1 MTLRRG
7 QGIQRLA
14 LVGSGSSRLWGLL
27 GVALLLVGCTSQPAT
42 APAIDTTVT
51 HTQTLTR
58 PAPGGIPLRV
68 ALQDVPPW
76 PPSQAAPRGEQER
89 SCPYLKAGLNIEPDP
104 NGIDFAD
111 LEGNR
116 VQRVAVLTTLKPIG
130 CRFYFQND
138 YHPVGD
144 ILPSTYPTPT
154 EARNAMIATATAGRD
169 ANTVRS
175 FLPGIDG
182 ISFRTRLS
190 APDKGQDW
198 AFAFAKDDHMVVIR
212 TDQNQAT
219 PANAVYIAQA
229 IAHDF

>member
-1 MTLRRG
+1 M
-7 QGIQRLA
+7 RL
-14 LVGSGSSRLWGLL
+14 
-27 GVALLLVGCTSQPAT
+27 
-42 APAIDTTVT
+42 
-51 HTQTLTR
+51 
-58 PAPGGIPLRV
+58 

-76 PPSQAAPRGEQER
+76 SPSEPVPRGEKEV
-89 SCPYLKAGLNIEPDP
+89 SCPYIKAGPNIEPDP
-104 NGIDFAD
+104 SGNDFAD

-154 EARNAMIATATAGRD
+154 DAHNAMVATADAGTD
-169 ANTVRS
+169 ANSVRS
-175 FLPGIDG
+175 FVPGIDG

-190 APDKGQDW
+190 APDNGQDW
-198 AFAFAKDDHMVVIR
+198 AFAFAKGDHMVVIR

-219 PANAVYIAQA
+219 PANAVYLAQA